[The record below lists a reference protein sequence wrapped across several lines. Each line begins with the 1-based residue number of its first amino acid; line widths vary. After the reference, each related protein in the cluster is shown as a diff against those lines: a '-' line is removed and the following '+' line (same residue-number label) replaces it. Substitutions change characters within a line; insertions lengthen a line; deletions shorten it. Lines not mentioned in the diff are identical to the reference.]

1 VSSTGRSCRS
11 LALAAW
17 PLPLAGT
24 PPRILAPK
32 KSTSP
37 LETRVGGAP
46 GCPSGRSSR
55 RCIGSREIATGCHQ
69 YAYETALGRSSWPNR
84 DPIGEKGGANCYALV
99 ENQTTGAFDALGMEG
114 TAFGYPA
121 PLPNMSGY
129 GPVHHQ
135 VHEMDLFYTPCCD
148 CTSTAKR
155 LYEDL
160 KSFSRWGVNSVADV
174 NLDGTY
180 GLFLPATLSQTA
192 AMVGGGGTAGFMVS
206 FSYDDATM
214 CVSARTLLGHPLT
227 GIRKWCVE
235 RKQGEHCKIQLKT
248 EAYEQYSSA
257 LGYLGAGIANAR
269 EAQSRI
275 WNDYFQNIRIAETVE
290 GKCMAIASD
299 IREVNTSAPGRNPW
313 LSQ

>member
-1 VSSTGRSCRS
+1 
-11 LALAAW
+11 
-17 PLPLAGT
+17 
-24 PPRILAPK
+24 
-32 KSTSP
+32 
-37 LETRVGGAP
+37 
-46 GCPSGRSSR
+46 
-55 RCIGSREIATGCHQ
+55 
-69 YAYETALGRSSWPNR
+69 
-84 DPIGEKGGANCYALV
+84 
-99 ENQTTGAFDALGMEG
+99 MEG